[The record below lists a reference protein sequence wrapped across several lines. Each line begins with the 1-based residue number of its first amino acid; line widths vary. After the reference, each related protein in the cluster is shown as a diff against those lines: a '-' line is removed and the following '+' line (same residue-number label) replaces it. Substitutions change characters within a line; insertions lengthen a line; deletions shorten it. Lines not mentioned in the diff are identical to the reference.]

1 MTHIVILEIG
11 IAVLLVAGVGL
22 LANKL
27 KFSVIP
33 FFIIIGMLLGNPA
46 YPEFLTSFLKK
57 VDNASVSAAVD
68 TVWTFFTFTESKP
81 FIEFMGRLGVLFLLF
96 YLGLEFSVGR
106 LIKSGK
112 SIVTGGSLYVL
123 LNFLSG
129 LMIGWLMQLP
139 LKEMMVLCG
148 LMTSSS
154 TAIVAKVLTDLKRTA
169 NPETEV
175 IMGMIMFDDLFIAMH
190 ISFLSGLIL
199 AGGTSFMSVL
209 GTSLLALG
217 FILTFLILGR
227 KLIPFIDKILQEK
240 SSELFILIIFSLLFV
255 IAGFS
260 ETIHVA
266 EAIGAL
272 MAGLVFAD
280 SKYIKKIEAMVLPY
294 KDFFGAMFFF
304 SFGLS
309 IDIYTLG
316 GAVGWA
322 TLAAVVTVIGNVASG
337 YFAAHFSKMKPRT
350 SFDIGFTL
358 SARGE
363 FSIIMAN
370 IGKAGGLNPILQSFV
385 VVYVL
390 ILSIVSPLLTKESRN
405 IWNGLFG
412 KEKATSKPK
421 KTLADLEAKGANKDG
436 SL

>member
-1 MTHIVILEIG
+1 MSHLVVLEIG
-11 IAVLLVAGVGL
+11 IAVLLVAFVGL
-22 LANKL
+22 LANRL

-33 FFIIIGMLLGNPA
+33 FFIIIGMLMGNENYPA
-46 YPEFLTSFLKK
+46 FIANILDQINNDTFSTAFRSFW
-57 VDNASVSAAVD
+57 S
-68 TVWTFFTFTESKP
+68 FFTFTESRP

-112 SIVTGGSLYVL
+112 SIVVGGSLYVA
-123 LNFLSG
+123 LNFVSG
-129 LMIGWLMQLP
+129 LLIGWLMDLP
-139 LKEMMVLCG
+139 FKELMVLCR

-154 TAIVAKVLTDLKRTA
+154 TVIVAKVLTDLKRTA

-199 AGGTSFMSVL
+199 TGGTSVVAVL
-209 GTSLLALG
+209 GTSLMALG
-217 FILTFLILGR
+217 FILAFLILGR
-227 KLIPFIDKILQEK
+227 KLVPFIDRLLQEK
-240 SSELFILIIFSLLFV
+240 SSELFILLIFSLLFV

-272 MAGLVFAD
+272 MAGLVFAE
-280 SKYIKKIEAMVLPY
+280 SRYIKKIEAVVLPF

-304 SFGLS
+304 GFGLS
-309 IDIYTLG
+309 IDIYSLG

-322 TLAAVVTVIGNVASG
+322 ALAAVVTVIGNLASG
-337 YFAAHFSKMKPRT
+337 YFAAYYSKLKPRT
-350 SFDIGFTL
+350 SFDIGLTL

-370 IGKAGGLNPILQSFV
+370 IGKAGGLLPVIQSFV

-405 IWNGLFG
+405 IWNALFG
-412 KEKATSKPK
+412 KGEPTTKPK
-421 KTLADLEAKGANKDG
+421 KTLEDLERGISDQ
-436 SL
+436 

>member
-1 MTHIVILEIG
+1 MSHIIILEIG
-11 IAVLLVAGVGL
+11 IAVLLVALVGL
-22 LANKL
+22 LANRL
-27 KFSVIP
+27 RFSVIP
-33 FFIIIGMLLGNPA
+33 FFIIIGMLLGNEE
-46 YPEFLTSFLKK
+46 YPKFMANILAQTNNAALTEGFT
-57 VDNASVSAAVD
+57 SV
-68 TVWTFFTFTESKP
+68 WKFFTFTESKP

-106 LIKSGK
+106 LLKSGK
-112 SIVTGGSLYVL
+112 SIVTGGVLYVII
-123 LNFLSG
+123 NFVSG
-129 LMIGWLMQLP
+129 LLLGWLMELP
-139 LKEMMVLCG
+139 FKELMILCG

-199 AGGTSFMSVL
+199 TGSTSFIAVL
-209 GTSLLALG
+209 GTSLMALG
-217 FILTFLILGR
+217 FIVTFLFLGR
-227 KLIPFIDKILQEK
+227 KLIPFIDRLLQEK
-240 SSELFILIIFSLLFV
+240 TSELFILIVFSLLFV

-280 SKYIKKIEAMVLPY
+280 SKYIKKIEGMVLPY

-309 IDIYTLG
+309 IDIYSLG
-316 GAVGWA
+316 GAIGWA
-322 TLAAVVTVIGNVASG
+322 ALAALVTVLGNVASG
-337 YFAAHFSKMKPRT
+337 YFAAHFSKLKPRA
-350 SFDIGFTL
+350 SFDIGLTL

-370 IGKAGGLNPILQSFV
+370 IGKAGGLLPVIQSFV

-405 IWNGLFG
+405 IWNRLFG
-412 KEKATSKPK
+412 KEKVVVKPR
-421 KTLADLEAKGANKDG
+421 KTLEDLEESAG
-436 SL
+436 SQQT

>member
-1 MTHIVILEIG
+1 MLSPTLVLEVG
-11 IAVLLVAGVGL
+11 IAVFLVAAVGL
-22 LANKL
+22 LADRL
-27 KFSVIP
+27 RFSVIP
-33 FFIIIGMLLGNPA
+33 FFIIIGMVLGQHAPQ
-46 YPEFLTSFLKK
+46 FGLVDLTF
-57 VDNASVSAAVD
+57 A
-68 TVWTFFTFTESKP
+68 ESKP
-81 FIEFMGRLGVLFLLF
+81 FIDFMGRLGVLFLLF

-106 LIKSGK
+106 LMKSGK
-112 SIVTGGSLYVL
+112 SIVTGGSIYVL
-123 LNFLSG
+123 LNFLAG
-129 LMIGWLMQLP
+129 LLIGWLMDMP
-139 LKEMMVLCG
+139 FKEKMVLCG
-148 LMTSSS
+148 VMTSSS

-169 NPETEV
+169 NPETEI

-199 AGGTSFMSVL
+199 TGGSSFWSVA

-217 FILTFLILGR
+217 FILAFLVLGR
-227 KLIPFIDKILQEK
+227 KLVPSIDRLLQDK
-240 SSELFILIIFSLLFV
+240 SSELFILVVFSLLFI

-280 SKYIKKIEAMVLPY
+280 SKYIKKIEGMISPY
-294 KDFFGAMFFF
+294 RDFFGAMFFF

-309 IDIYTLG
+309 IDMYTLG

-322 TLAAVVTVIGNVASG
+322 ALAALVTILGNVASG
-337 YFAAHFSKMKPRT
+337 YFAARFSGRKPKS

-370 IGKAGGLNPILQSFV
+370 IGKAGGLLPVVQSFV

-390 ILSIVSPLLTKESRN
+390 ILSVVSPLLTKESRN
-405 IWNGLFG
+405 LWNALFG
-412 KEKATSKPK
+412 KNDAATKPK
-421 KTLADLEAKGANKDG
+421 KTLAQLEESVKLKPEIKNEEQ
-436 SL
+436 

>member
-1 MTHIVILEIG
+1 MSSHTLVLEVG
-11 IAVLLVAGVGL
+11 IAVLLVAVVGL
-22 LANKL
+22 IANKL
-27 KFSVIP
+27 RFSVIP
-33 FFIIIGMLLGNPA
+33 FFILVGMVLGQHAPQFG
-46 YPEFLTSFLKK
+46 PI
-57 VDNASVSAAVD
+57 D
-68 TVWTFFTFTESKP
+68 FTFTESKP
-81 FIEFMGRLGVLFLLF
+81 FIDFMGRLGVLFLLF

-106 LIKSGK
+106 LLKSGK
-112 SIVTGGSLYVL
+112 SIITGGTVYVF
-123 LNFLSG
+123 LNFISG
-129 LMIGWLMQLP
+129 LLIGWLMDLP
-139 LKEMMVLCG
+139 FKETMVLCG
-148 LMTSSS
+148 VMTSSS

-169 NPETEV
+169 NPETEI

-199 AGGTSFMSVL
+199 AGGTSFWTVL

-217 FILTFLILGR
+217 FILAFLVLGR
-227 KLIPFIDKILQEK
+227 RLVPAIDMLLQDK
-240 SSELFILIIFSLLFV
+240 SPELFILIIFSLLFI

-280 SKYIKKIEAMVLPY
+280 SRYIRKIEGMISPY
-294 KDFFGAMFFF
+294 RDFFGAMFFF

-309 IDIYTLG
+309 IDMYTLG

-322 TLAAVVTVIGNVASG
+322 TLAAAITIIGNVASG
-337 YFAAHFSKMKPRT
+337 YFAARFSGRKARS
-350 SFDIGFTL
+350 SFDIGLTL

-370 IGKAGGLNPILQSFV
+370 IGKAGGLLPILQSFV

-390 ILSIVSPLLTKESRN
+390 ILSMLSPLLTKESRKL
-405 IWNGLFG
+405 WNALFG
-412 KEKATSKPK
+412 ENMAPAKTR
-421 KTLADLEAKGANKDG
+421 KTLDQLERTGG
-436 SL
+436 GEPS

>member
-1 MTHIVILEIG
+1 MDL
-11 IAVLLVAGVGL
+11 
-22 LANKL
+22 
-27 KFSVIP
+27 P
-33 FFIIIGMLLGNPA
+33 F
-46 YPEFLTSFLKK
+46 
-57 VDNASVSAAVD
+57 
-68 TVWTFFTFTESKP
+68 
-81 FIEFMGRLGVLFLLF
+81 
-96 YLGLEFSVGR
+96 
-106 LIKSGK
+106 
-112 SIVTGGSLYVL
+112 
-123 LNFLSG
+123 
-129 LMIGWLMQLP
+129 
-139 LKEMMVLCG
+139 KELMVLCG

-199 AGGTSFMSVL
+199 TGGTSVLAVL

-217 FILTFLILGR
+217 FILTFLIFGR
-227 KLIPFIDKILQEK
+227 KLVPFIDRLLQDK

-280 SKYIKKIEAMVLPY
+280 SKYLKKIEAMVLPY

-309 IDIYTLG
+309 INIYTLG
-316 GAVGWA
+316 GAIGWA
-322 TLAAVVTVIGNVASG
+322 AIAAVVTVICNLASG
-337 YFAAHFSKMKPRT
+337 YFASYFSNMKPKA

-370 IGKAGGLNPILQSFV
+370 IGKAGGLLPVIQSFG

-405 IWNGLFG
+405 LWRKLFG
-412 KEKATSKPK
+412 ESDKISRPK
-421 KTLADLEAKGANKDG
+421 KTLADLEATLKDKD
-436 SL
+436 

>member
-1 MTHIVILEIG
+1 MSHIIILEIG
-11 IAVLLVAGVGL
+11 IAILLVASVGL
-22 LANKL
+22 LANRL
-27 KFSVIP
+27 RFSVIP
-33 FFIIIGMLLGNPA
+33 FFIIIGMFLGNPE
-46 YPEFLTSFLKK
+46 YPSFVGDALAQIGNP
-57 VDNASVSAAVD
+57 DFTAGFER
-68 TVWTFFTFTESKP
+68 VWGFFTFTESKV

-129 LMIGWLMQLP
+129 LLIGWMMNLP
-139 LKEMMVLCG
+139 FKELMVLCG

-199 AGGTSFMSVL
+199 TGGTSVGAVL

-217 FILTFLILGR
+217 FILAFLILGR
-227 KLIPFIDKILQEK
+227 KLVPFIDRVLQDK

-280 SKYIKKIEAMVLPY
+280 SKYLKKIESMVLPF

-309 IDIYTLG
+309 IDIYSLG
-316 GAVGWA
+316 GAIGWA
-322 TLAAVVTVIGNVASG
+322 AFAAVITVICNVASG
-337 YFAAHFSKMKPRT
+337 YFAVHFSKLNPKT

-370 IGKAGGLNPILQSFV
+370 IGKAGGLLPIIQSFV

-390 ILSIVSPLLTKESRN
+390 ILSIFSPLLTKESRN
-405 IWNGLFG
+405 IWHKLFG
-412 KEKATSKPK
+412 DDKKTSKPK
-421 KTLADLEAKGANKDG
+421 KRWLIWKPRL
-436 SL
+436 

>member
-1 MTHIVILEIG
+1 MSHIIILEIG
-11 IAVLLVAGVGL
+11 IAVLLVALVGL
-22 LANKL
+22 LANRL

-33 FFIIIGMLLGNPA
+33 FFIIIGMLLGNKD
-46 YPEFLTSFLKK
+46 YPVFVGDFLAQINNDSLT
-57 VDNASVSAAVD
+57 NAVNKAWS
-68 TVWTFFTFTESKP
+68 FFTFSESKH

-123 LNFLSG
+123 INFVSG
-129 LMIGWLMQLP
+129 LLIGWLMDLP
-139 LKEMMVLCG
+139 FKEMMVMCG

-199 AGGTSFMSVL
+199 TGGTSFWAVA
-209 GTSLLALG
+209 GTSLLALV
-217 FILTFLILGR
+217 FILAFLILGR
-227 KLIPFIDKILQEK
+227 KFVPLIDKILQDK
-240 SSELFILIIFSLLFV
+240 SSELFILVIFSSLFV

-280 SKYIKKIEAMVLPY
+280 SKYIKKIEAMVLPF

-316 GAVGWA
+316 GAIGWA
-322 TLAAVVTVIGNVASG
+322 TLAAVITVICNVASG
-337 YFAAHFSKMKPRT
+337 YFAAHFAGMKPKA
-350 SFDIGFTL
+350 SFDIGLTL

-370 IGKAGGLNPILQSFV
+370 IGKAGNLLPIIQSFV

-390 ILSIVSPLLTKESRN
+390 ILSIISPLMTKESRN
-405 IWNGLFG
+405 IWDKLFG
-412 KEKATSKPK
+412 KEVKPSKSK
-421 KTLADLEAKGANKDG
+421 KTLADLEASIQK
-436 SL
+436 

>member
-1 MTHIVILEIG
+1 MPNTIIIEIG
-11 IAVLLVAGVGL
+11 IAVLLVALVGL
-22 LANKL
+22 LANRL
-27 KFSVIP
+27 RFSVIP
-33 FFIIIGMLLGNPA
+33 FFIVIGMVLGNES
-46 YPEFLTSFLKK
+46 YPGFVADGL
-57 VDNASVSAAVD
+57 ASIGNEGFTQAVNS
-68 TVWTFFTFTESKP
+68 VWKFFTFTESKP
-81 FIEFMGRLGVLFLLF
+81 FIDFMGRLGVLFLLF

-112 SIVTGGSLYVL
+112 SIVAGGSFYVA
-123 LNFLSG
+123 LNFVSG
-129 LMIGWLMQLP
+129 LLVGWMMDLP
-139 LKEMMVLCG
+139 FKETMVLCG
-148 LMTSSS
+148 IMTSSS

-199 AGGTSFMSVL
+199 TGSSSFWAVA

-240 SSELFILIIFSLLFV
+240 SSELFILIIFSLLFT

-280 SKYIKKIEAMVLPY
+280 SKYLKKIEGMVLPF

-309 IDIYTLG
+309 IDMYSLG

-322 TLAAVVTVIGNVASG
+322 AFAALITIIGNVASG
-337 YFAAHFSKMKPRT
+337 YFATRFSNLKPKN
-350 SFDIGFTL
+350 SVDIGFTL

-370 IGKAGGLNPILQSFV
+370 IGKAGKLLPVIQSFV

-405 IWNGLFG
+405 IWNKLSGQ
-412 KEKATSKPK
+412 KEAPK
-421 KTLADLEAKGANKDG
+421 RAKKKLIDLEAAVQE
-436 SL
+436 S

>member
-1 MTHIVILEIG
+1 MSHIVILEIG
-11 IAVLLVAGVGL
+11 IAVLLVASVGL
-22 LANKL
+22 LANRL
-27 KFSVIP
+27 RFSVIP
-33 FFIIIGMLLGNPA
+33 FFIIIGMLLGNEE
-46 YPEFLTSFLKK
+46 YPTFIANLLAQTNNSSLT
-57 VDNASVSAAVD
+57 D
-68 TVWTFFTFTESKP
+68 TFSRIWQFFTFTESKP

-112 SIVTGGSLYVL
+112 SIVTGGTLYVII
-123 LNFLSG
+123 NFISG
-129 LMIGWLMQLP
+129 LLIGWLMDLP
-139 LKEMMVLCG
+139 FKELMVLCG

-154 TAIVAKVLTDLKRTA
+154 TVIVAKVLTDLKRTA

-190 ISFLSGLIL
+190 ISFLSGLIIT
-199 AGGTSFMSVL
+199 GGTSFSAVL

-217 FILTFLILGR
+217 FILAFLLLGR
-227 KLIPFIDKILQEK
+227 KLIPFIDRILQEK

-280 SKYIKKIEAMVLPY
+280 SKYIKKIEALVTPY

-309 IDIYTLG
+309 IDIYSLT

-322 TLAAVVTVIGNVASG
+322 TLAAVVTVLGNVASG
-337 YFAAHFSKMKPRT
+337 YFAAHFSNLKPRA
-350 SFDIGFTL
+350 SFDIGLTL

-370 IGKAGGLNPILQSFV
+370 IGKAGGLLPVVQSFV

-390 ILSIVSPLLTKESRN
+390 ILSIISPLLTKESRN
-405 IWNGLFG
+405 IWNMLFG
-412 KEKATSKPK
+412 KEKTAPKPK
-421 KTLADLEAKGANKDG
+421 KTLEGLEAEIFKEGD
-436 SL
+436 

>member
-1 MTHIVILEIG
+1 MLSPTLILEVG
-11 IAVLLVAGVGL
+11 VAVFLVAVVGL

-27 KFSVIP
+27 RFSVIP
-33 FFIIIGMLLGNPA
+33 FFIIIGMVVGQHAPHFWHIDL
-46 YPEFLTSFLKK
+46 S
-57 VDNASVSAAVD
+57 
-68 TVWTFFTFTESKP
+68 FTESKP
-81 FIEFMGRLGVLFLLF
+81 FIDFMGRLGVLFLLF
-96 YLGLEFSVGR
+96 YLGLEFSVSR
-106 LIKSGK
+106 LMKSGK
-112 SIVTGGSLYVL
+112 AVVTGGTVYVII
-123 LNFLSG
+123 NFVSG
-129 LMIGWLMQLP
+129 LLVGWLMDLP
-139 LKEMMVLCG
+139 FKEMMVLCG
-148 LMTSSS
+148 VMTSSS

-169 NPETEV
+169 NVETEV

-199 AGGTSFMSVL
+199 TGGTSFWSVA

-217 FILTFLILGR
+217 FILAFLILGR
-227 KLIPFIDKILQEK
+227 KLVPAIDRLLFEK
-240 SSELFILIIFSLLFV
+240 TSELFILIIFSLLFL

-280 SKYIKKIEAMVLPY
+280 SRYIKKIEAMILPY

-309 IDIYTLG
+309 IDMYTLG

-322 TLAAVVTVIGNVASG
+322 TLAAVVTIIGNVASG
-337 YFAAHFSKMKPRT
+337 YFASRFSNLKPKT

-370 IGKAGGLNPILQSFV
+370 IGKAGGLLPVVQSFV

-390 ILSIVSPLLTKESRN
+390 ILSIVSPLLTKESRTL
-405 IWNGLFG
+405 WFKLFG
-412 KEKATSKPK
+412 KDAPPTKPR
-421 KTLADLEAKGANKDG
+421 KTLAQLEATVKEN
-436 SL
+436 

>member
-1 MTHIVILEIG
+1 MSHIIILEIG
-11 IAVLLVAGVGL
+11 IAVLLVASVGL
-22 LANKL
+22 LANRL
-27 KFSVIP
+27 RFSVIP
-33 FFIIIGMLLGNPA
+33 FFIIIGMLLGNKE
-46 YPEFLTSFLKK
+46 YPTFLLRFLEQA
-57 VDNASVSAAVD
+57 DNPTLTAGID
-68 TVWTFFTFTESKP
+68 KVWTFFTFSESKP

-123 LNFLSG
+123 LNFVSG
-129 LMIGWLMQLP
+129 LLIGWLMNLP
-139 LKEMMVLCG
+139 FKEMMVLCG

-199 AGGTSFMSVL
+199 TGSASVGAVL

-217 FILTFLILGR
+217 FILAFLILGR
-227 KLIPFIDKILQEK
+227 KLIPFIDRLLQEK
-240 SSELFILIIFSLLFV
+240 SSELFILLVFSLLFV

-316 GAVGWA
+316 GAIGWA
-322 TLAAVVTVIGNVASG
+322 TLAAVITVICNVASG
-337 YFAAHFSKMKPRT
+337 YFAAHFSKMKPRAA
-350 SFDIGFTL
+350 FDIGLTL

-370 IGKAGGLNPILQSFV
+370 IGKAGGLLPILQSFV

-390 ILSIVSPLLTKESRN
+390 ILSIVSPLLTKESRR
-405 IWNGLFG
+405 IWNALFG
-412 KEKATSKPK
+412 QEQKTAKPK
-421 KTLADLEAKGANKDG
+421 KTLAALEASVTQKED
-436 SL
+436 

>member
-1 MTHIVILEIG
+1 MSHTLILEVG
-11 IAVLLVAGVGL
+11 IAVGLVALVGL
-22 LANKL
+22 ISNKL
-27 KFSVIP
+27 RFSVIP
-33 FFIIIGMLLGNPA
+33 FFILIGMVLGQHAPQIGNID
-46 YPEFLTSFLKK
+46 L
-57 VDNASVSAAVD
+57 
-68 TVWTFFTFTESKP
+68 TFTESKP
-81 FIEFMGRLGVLFLLF
+81 FIDFMGRLGVLFLLF

-112 SIVTGGSLYVL
+112 SILSGGTFYVI
-123 LNFLSG
+123 LNFCSG
-129 LMIGWLMQLP
+129 LLIGWLMGLP
-139 LKEMMVLCG
+139 FKETMVLCG
-148 LMTSSS
+148 IMTSSS

-199 AGGTSFMSVL
+199 TGSSSFWTVA

-217 FILTFLILGR
+217 FILAFLILGR
-227 KLIPFIDKILQEK
+227 KLVPAIDRILQEK
-240 SSELFILIIFSLLFV
+240 SSEIFILVIFALLFIV
-255 IAGFS
+255 AGFS

-272 MAGLVFAD
+272 MAGLVLAD
-280 SKYIKKIEAMVLPY
+280 SQYIKRIEQMVYPF

-309 IDIYTLG
+309 IDPLSLG
-316 GAVGWA
+316 GSVLW
-322 TLAAVVTVIGNVASG
+322 AAVAAGVTILCNVASG
-337 YFAAHFSKMKPRT
+337 FFATRFSGLKKKT
-350 SFDIGFTL
+350 AFDIGFTL

-370 IGKAGGLNPILQSFV
+370 IGKAGKLLPVIQSFV

-390 ILSIVSPLLTKESRN
+390 ILSIVAPLLTKESRN
-405 IWNGLFG
+405 IWSALSG
-412 KEKATSKPK
+412 KDKSTQKPV
-421 KTLADLEAKGANKDG
+421 KTLSDLTRGQPQDNPPT
-436 SL
+436 

>member
-1 MTHIVILEIG
+1 MLSHTLVLEVG
-11 IAVLLVAGVGL
+11 IAVFLVAVVGL
-22 LANKL
+22 LASKL
-27 KFSVIP
+27 RFSVIP
-33 FFIIIGMLLGNPA
+33 FFIIIGMVVGQHAPQFGYIDL
-46 YPEFLTSFLKK
+46 
-57 VDNASVSAAVD
+57 
-68 TVWTFFTFTESKP
+68 TFTESKP
-81 FIEFMGRLGVLFLLF
+81 FIDFMGRLGVLFLLF

-106 LIKSGK
+106 LMQSGK
-112 SIVTGGSLYVL
+112 SIVTGGTIYVF
-123 LNFLSG
+123 LNFISG
-129 LMIGWLMQLP
+129 ILVGWLMDLP
-139 LKEMMVLCG
+139 FKEMMVLCG
-148 LMTSSS
+148 VMTSSS

-169 NPETEV
+169 NPETEI

-199 AGGTSFMSVL
+199 TGGTSFWSVL

-227 KLIPFIDKILQEK
+227 KLVPAIDRLLQDK
-240 SSELFILIIFSLLFV
+240 SPELFILIIFSLLFI

-280 SKYIKKIEAMVLPY
+280 SRYLKKIEGVISPY
-294 KDFFGAMFFF
+294 RDFFGAMFFF

-309 IDIYTLG
+309 IDMYTLG

-322 TLAAVVTVIGNVASG
+322 ALAAVITIIGNVASG
-337 YFAAHFSKMKPRT
+337 YFAARFAGSKPKA

-370 IGKAGGLNPILQSFV
+370 IGKAGGLLPILQSFV

-390 ILSIVSPLLTKESRN
+390 ILSIVSPLLTKESRKL
-405 IWNGLFG
+405 WSGLFG
-412 KEKATSKPK
+412 KDPVPPKQK
-421 KTLADLEAKGANKDG
+421 KTLEQLEESAGK
-436 SL
+436 S